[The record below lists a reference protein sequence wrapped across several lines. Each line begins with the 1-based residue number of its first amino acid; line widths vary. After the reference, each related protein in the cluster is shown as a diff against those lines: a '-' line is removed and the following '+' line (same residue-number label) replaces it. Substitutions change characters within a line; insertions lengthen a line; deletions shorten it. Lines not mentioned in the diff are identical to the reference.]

1 MIQKTKK
8 GSSSLEPAQIRL
20 QKAREKFGSL
30 ISPERLEEFKTR
42 VNNSGLC
49 EIISDTVWGE
59 DTLKFFLSIS
69 GIATDGG
76 QQWEDCQLKRFS
88 VKPFAYVWDK
98 PK

>member
-59 DTLKFFLSIS
+59 DTLKYFLSIS
-69 GIATDGG
+69 GNATEAIEAVTLYNLVESAIA
-76 QQWEDCQLKRFS
+76 LKE
-88 VKPFAYVWDK
+88 K
-98 PK
+98 